1 MAGKVMMI
9 DPLRCT
15 GCRECETVCSMKHEG
30 MRESP
35 RTRIQV
41 IEGDFHEGFYMPSAC
56 QQCTNPPCMAVCPK
70 GAISRDPVL
79 ERVMI
84 RQDLCVG
91 CKMCVSA
98 CPMGAMGFDS
108 NLGLAYKCD
117 LCGGDPECVHVCQP
131 GALTYADPYDLQ
143 HPRMM
148 ESANKLYDVVRRQV
162 A

>member
-9 DPLRCT
+9 DPLKCT
-15 GCRECETVCSMKHEG
+15 GCRECETVCSTKHEG

-41 IEGDFHEGFYMPSAC
+41 IASDFREGFFMPSAC

-70 GAISRDPVL
+70 GAISRDLVL

-98 CPMGAMGFDS
+98 CPMGAMGFDP

-117 LCGGDPECVHVCQP
+117 LCGGDPECVRVCQP
-131 GALTYADPYDLQ
+131 GALGYADPYELQ
-143 HPRMM
+143 HPRMV

>member
-15 GCRECETVCSMKHEG
+15 GCRECEKACSAKHEG

-41 IEGDFHEGFYMPSAC
+41 ITSDFHGGFYMPSAC

-70 GAISRDPVL
+70 GAISLDPVL

-98 CPMGAMGFDS
+98 CPIGAMGFDP

-117 LCGGDPECVHVCQP
+117 LCGGDPECVRVCEP
-131 GALTYADPYDLQ
+131 GALSYVDPCDLQ

-148 ESANKLYDVVRRQV
+148 ESANKLHDVVRSQV
-162 A
+162 V

>member
-15 GCRECETVCSMKHEG
+15 GCRECETACSAKHEG

-41 IEGDFHEGFYMPSAC
+41 IASDFHEGFYMPSAC

-70 GAISRDPVL
+70 GAISRDPIL

-98 CPMGAMGFDS
+98 CPTGAMGFDP

-117 LCGGDPECVHVCQP
+117 LCGGDPECVRMCEP
-131 GALTYADPYDLQ
+131 GALGYVDPCDLQ
-143 HPRMM
+143 YPRMM